1 MRKTKTMDG
10 NMAASYISYAFTDVS
25 AIYPITP
32 SSTMG
37 ENVDE
42 WSSKGMKNIFGQTVK
57 VVEMQSEA
65 GAAGAVHGSLQGGAL
80 TTTYTAS
87 QGLLL
92 MLPNMYKIAG
102 ELLPGVFH
110 VSARAIAAH
119 ALSIFGDHQDVMA
132 ARQTGFAMLAESNVQ
147 EIMDLAGVAHLSAI
161 KSRVPFLNFFD
172 GFRTSSE
179 IQKVEVIEYDELE
192 KLLDKEAVAEF
203 RNRSLNSERP
213 VTRGTAQNPDIYFQ
227 GREAANRYYLAVPEI
242 VEGYMEEI
250 NKITGRN
257 YGLFNYHGA
266 PDAENI
272 IIAMGSVCDTAAEV
286 VDYLNNKGEKV
297 GLVNVH
303 LYRPFS
309 TKHFLNAIPKTVKK
323 IAVLDRTKEPGSAGE
338 PLYQDVRNAFYEAD
352 VRPVIVGGRYGL
364 GSKDVTPGQILS
376 VYQNLGYGEVKN
388 GFTIGIEDD
397 VTYTSLPKHEEIDT
411 TSEGTVQCQF
421 WGLGSD
427 GTVGANKASIKI
439 IGDHTDMYAQ
449 GYFSYDSKKSGG
461 ITVSHLRFGKNKI
474 RSPYLIQNP
483 DFVACH
489 NPSYVNKYDMTKN
502 LKENGTFL
510 LNCSWSAEDLNAHLP
525 AKMKQDIAKK
535 NINLYIVDAQ
545 SIATEIGLG
554 TRINMIMQ
562 SAFFKLANIIPV
574 EDAIKYLK
582 QSVVASYGKKGEKVV
597 NMNYEAIDRGVNA
610 LVKVEVPADWANAVD
625 EKKDERKV
633 PDFIKNILEPMNAQ
647 EGDRLPVSAFLGR
660 EDGTFPMGTS
670 AYEKRG
676 IAVNVPEWNIENCI
690 QCNQCS
696 YVCPHAVIRPFL
708 ISEEEMA
715 NAPEGFEAKKA
726 MGGKAFG
733 DLQYKIQVSVL
744 DCTGC
749 GNCAQVCPA
758 PKKAL
763 VMKPIETQ
771 MHETTNWEYAL
782 SLSHKI
788 NPMNKNTLKGS
799 QFEQPLLE
807 FSGACAGCGETPY
820 AKLITQLFGD
830 RMMIANATG
839 CSSIWGGSAPATVY
853 TTNHLGQ
860 GPAWANSLFEDN
872 AEFGLGIY
880 LGHKAHRAKLLPIA
894 EKLVQNPMASE
905 ELKAATQN
913 WIDNFDK
920 GDESKAARAALL
932 PLLKNSELEEA
943 KELYAERDFLTKK
956 SQWIFGGDGWAYD
969 IGFGG
974 LDHVLATGENIN
986 VLVMD
991 TEVYSNTGGQSSKS
1005 TPTAAIAKFASAGKR
1020 TKKKDLGMMAMSYGY
1035 VYVAQIGM
1043 GADKNQ
1049 AIKAIVEAEA
1059 YDGPSLI
1066 IAYAPCINQGLK
1078 LGMGFSQEQTKRA
1091 VESGYWQLYRY
1102 NPLLKEEGKNPFTL
1116 DSKEP
1121 TRSFREFLDSE
1132 VRYASL
1138 SKAFPDEAEALF
1150 AKTEKDAMERLDN
1163 YKRLAS
1169 YDYSAKGTEE

>member
-1 MRKTKTMDG
+1 
-10 NMAASYISYAFTDVS
+10 
-25 AIYPITP
+25 
-32 SSTMG
+32 
-37 ENVDE
+37 
-42 WSSKGMKNIFGQTVK
+42 
-57 VVEMQSEA
+57 
-65 GAAGAVHGSLQGGAL
+65 
-80 TTTYTAS
+80 
-87 QGLLL
+87 
-92 MLPNMYKIAG
+92 
-102 ELLPGVFH
+102 
-110 VSARAIAAH
+110 
-119 ALSIFGDHQDVMA
+119 
-132 ARQTGFAMLAESNVQ
+132 
-147 EIMDLAGVAHLSAI
+147 
-161 KSRVPFLNFFD
+161 
-172 GFRTSSE
+172 
-179 IQKVEVIEYDELE
+179 
-192 KLLDKEAVAEF
+192 
-203 RNRSLNSERP
+203 
-213 VTRGTAQNPDIYFQ
+213 
-227 GREAANRYYLAVPEI
+227 
-242 VEGYMEEI
+242 
-250 NKITGRN
+250 
-257 YGLFNYHGA
+257 
-266 PDAENI
+266 
-272 IIAMGSVCDTAAEV
+272 
-286 VDYLNNKGEKV
+286 
-297 GLVNVH
+297 
-303 LYRPFS
+303 
-309 TKHFLNAIPKTVKK
+309 
-323 IAVLDRTKEPGSAGE
+323 
-338 PLYQDVRNAFYEAD
+338 
-352 VRPVIVGGRYGL
+352 
-364 GSKDVTPGQILS
+364 
-376 VYQNLGYGEVKN
+376 
-388 GFTIGIEDD
+388 
-397 VTYTSLPKHEEIDT
+397 
-411 TSEGTVQCQF
+411 
-421 WGLGSD
+421 
-427 GTVGANKASIKI
+427 SIKI

-510 LNCSWSAEDLNAHLP
+510 LNCAWTAEDLNTHLP

-574 EDAIKYLK
+574 EDAMTYLK
-582 QSVVASYGKKGEKVV
+582 KSVVDSYGKKGEKIV

-610 LVKVEVPADWANAVD
+610 LVKVTVPAEWANAV
-625 EKKDERKV
+625 ETKTDERKV

-647 EGDRLPVSAFLGR
+647 EGDSLPVSAFLGR

-708 ISEEEMA
+708 VNEEEMA

-771 MHETTNWEYAL
+771 MHETNNWEYAL

-880 LGHKAHRAKLLPIA
+880 LGHKSHRAKLLPVA

-913 WIDNFDK
+913 WIENFDK

-932 PLLKNSELEEA
+932 PLLKTSELEEA

-1091 VESGYWQLYRY
+1091 VESGYWQLYRF
-1102 NPLLKEEGKNPFTL
+1102 NPLLKEEGKNPFSL

-1121 TRSFREFLDSE
+1121 TRSFREFIDSE

-1150 AKTEKDAMERLDN
+1150 AKTEKDAKERLDS

-1169 YDYSAKGTEE
+1169 YDYSVKGTEE